1 MGQCANCPILGWIGY
16 VVGFLAGM
24 VVIVNIL
31 CFLKYKLYEIVGWKT
46 DGLSEDAREAVKR
59 IAEES
64 GTSELEV
71 TKEITKEN
79 IDKYKEWKEDQGN
92 EDAREK
98 SIQYTN
104 SEGKDQKIMTESK
117 KYLKKKIKIHQPSSG
132 CSAWTGPRFLAKLI
146 LGNAVSGKNISNCK
160 DELENEN
167 SEYDKELGEM
177 GVKKKTQIETLIKSE
192 NLNTD
197 ITQFVNENKATG
209 VSENLQI
216 ERIEKLIK
224 CKKAMKNFYNDNGFK
239 DKYDYDNLQR
249 LNDNY
254 NELNEAKKELVEHY
268 KSSVDTRI
276 TIENTMTDVYQ
287 HIKIHATDAVNAVNQ
302 AGTKTGSENFKEAYN
317 EQLKKQLSDD
327 AEIEKFKEKLKEAG
341 VEKADNITDGDIDG
355 GLKPVD

>member
-117 KYLKKKIKIHQPSSG
+117 KYLKKKIKIH
-132 CSAWTGPRFLAKLI
+132 
-146 LGNAVSGKNISNCK
+146 
-160 DELENEN
+160 
-167 SEYDKELGEM
+167 
-177 GVKKKTQIETLIKSE
+177 
-192 NLNTD
+192 
-197 ITQFVNENKATG
+197 
-209 VSENLQI
+209 
-216 ERIEKLIK
+216 
-224 CKKAMKNFYNDNGFK
+224 
-239 DKYDYDNLQR
+239 
-249 LNDNY
+249 
-254 NELNEAKKELVEHY
+254 
-268 KSSVDTRI
+268 
-276 TIENTMTDVYQ
+276 
-287 HIKIHATDAVNAVNQ
+287 
-302 AGTKTGSENFKEAYN
+302 
-317 EQLKKQLSDD
+317 
-327 AEIEKFKEKLKEAG
+327 
-341 VEKADNITDGDIDG
+341 
-355 GLKPVD
+355 